1 MIISF
6 YVRIIW
12 FFIFIG
18 GVGYG
23 YLLYTPYLEKWF
35 YTPVYMAVDSSNYD
49 VAKIPF
55 PAITICSN
63 NKIVERQLESVLLT
77 KPWRGLTKQDP
88 NFADSFKKA
97 LTAIVM
103 ARENPPMLDDLEK
116 ETVFVLNEFRD
127 SLPEVLKRVSS
138 LPKIQTHMQTAQKKL
153 STG

>member
-1 MIISF
+1 MNTITYLIF
-6 YVRIIW
+6 HDYDRIIW

-49 VAKIPF
+49 VSQIPF

-63 NKIVERQLESVLLT
+63 NKIVERQLESILLT
-77 KPWRGLTKQDP
+77 QPWKGLAKRDP
-88 NFADSFKKA
+88 GFPAHFKKA

-103 ARENPPMLDDLEK
+103 ARENPPMLENLDE
-116 ETVFVLNEFRD
+116 ETVSVLNDFQN
-127 SLPEVLKRVSS
+127 SLPEVLKRVS
-138 LPKIQTHMQTAQKKL
+138 LVFKVR
-153 STG
+153 